1 LRIEGR
7 LRLGYYP
14 LPLPEAERIRQHLQL
29 APGFVALDPCIGEGH
44 SLAAIAAGVEGH
56 RWGVELDAFR
66 AEQARTHADQVI
78 HASAFDV
85 HCPAE
90 SISLLYLNPPYDFEI
105 SEGKNERMERVF
117 LQHTY
122 RWLKPG
128 GVLVLVIP
136 CASLAD
142 CSEILAWNFKDV
154 SIYTLTVPE
163 SVKYNQIVLFGI
175 RRTRSERESV
185 RDQEV
190 SWKRMEYYRK
200 SRDLED
206 LRELH
211 PLTERPARVYEVP
224 ASEPV
229 VLTARGLPLDEI
241 EDLLANSSA
250 NDKARRLL
258 VGQEDRV
265 AGRPLTPLHGGH
277 VGLLAVSGML
287 NGIFGEGPNL
297 HVARWQ
303 SVKVIDKIEE
313 TDDAGVT
320 TIREK
325 ERFSHELR
333 VVFKDGRVAVLK

>member
-1 LRIEGR
+1 MRIEGR

-14 LPLPEAERIRQHLQL
+14 LRQPEADRIRQHLQL
-29 APGFVALDPCIGEGH
+29 MPGFVALDPCIGEGH
-44 SLAAIAAGVEGH
+44 ALAAITAGVEGH
-56 RWGVELDAFR
+56 RCGVELDAYR
-66 AEQARTHADQVI
+66 AEQARSRADQVI
-78 HASAFDV
+78 HASVFDV

-105 SEGKNERMERVF
+105 SEGKNQRMERVF

-136 CASLAD
+136 CSSLSD

-154 SIYTLTVPE
+154 SVSALTEPE
-163 SVKYNQIVLFGI
+163 SVKYDQIILFGI
-175 RRTRSERESV
+175 RRTRSERDRI
-185 RDQEV
+185 RDREV
-190 SWKRMEYYRK
+190 SWQRMELYKK
-200 SRDLED
+200 SLGLED
-206 LRELH
+206 LRKLH
-211 PLTERPARVYEVP
+211 PLTARPARVYEVP
-224 ASEPV
+224 SSEAV
-229 VLTARGLPLDEI
+229 ELTARGLPLDEI
-241 EDLLANSSA
+241 EDLLANSPA
-250 NDKARRLL
+250 YDKARRLL

-313 TDDAGVT
+313 TDDSGVT

>member
-1 LRIEGR
+1 VRIEGR

-14 LPLPEAERIRQHLQL
+14 LPPPEADRIRKHLQL
-29 APGFVALDPCIGEGH
+29 MPSFVALDPCIGEGH
-44 SLAAIAAGVEGH
+44 ALAALTAGVAGH
-56 RWGVELDAFR
+56 RCGVELDAYR
-66 AEQARTHADQVI
+66 AEQARARADQIV

-122 RWLKPG
+122 HWLKPG
-128 GVLVLVIP
+128 GVLVFVIP
-136 CASLAD
+136 CSSLSD
-142 CSEILAWNFKDV
+142 CSEILAWNFKEV
-154 SIYTLTVPE
+154 SVYALTEPE
-163 SVKYNQIVLFGI
+163 SVKYDQIVLFGI
-175 RRTRSERESV
+175 RRTRSERDRV

-190 SWKRMEYYRK
+190 SWQRMEYYRK

-211 PLTERPARVYEVP
+211 PLTERSARVYEVP
-224 ASEPV
+224 LSEPV

-241 EDLLANSSA
+241 EDVLANSSA

-333 VVFKDGRVAVLK
+333 VIFKDGRVAVLK

>member
-1 LRIEGR
+1 MRIEGR

-14 LPLPEAERIRQHLQL
+14 LPLPEAERIRKHLQL
-29 APGFVALDPCIGEGH
+29 TPGFVALDPCVGEGH
-44 SLAAIAAGVEGH
+44 ALAAITAGAEGY
-56 RWGVELDAFR
+56 RCGAELDAYR
-66 AEQARTHADQVI
+66 VKQARARADQVV

-105 SEGKNERMERVF
+105 SEGKNERMEGVF

-128 GVLVLVIP
+128 GLLVFVIP
-136 CASLAD
+136 CGSLAD
-142 CSEILAWNFKDV
+142 CSEILAWNLKDI
-154 SIYTLTVPE
+154 SIYALTEPA

-175 RRTRSERESV
+175 RRTRGERERV
-185 RDQEV
+185 RDDEV
-190 SWKRMEYYRK
+190 SRQRMDYYRM
-200 SRDLED
+200 SRALEE

-211 PLTERPARVYEVP
+211 PLTDRPARLYGLP
-224 ASEPV
+224 GAEPIT
-229 VLTARGLPLDEI
+229 LTDRGLPLDEI
-241 EDLLANSSA
+241 EDLLAKSPA
-250 NDKARRLL
+250 YRQAGRLL
-258 VGQEDRV
+258 IGREDRV
-265 AGRPLTPLHGGH
+265 AGRPLNPLHGGH

-287 NGIFGEGPNL
+287 NGIFGEGPTL
-297 HVARWQ
+297 HIARWQ
-303 SVKVIDKIEE
+303 SVKVTDTIEE

-333 VVFKDGRVAVLK
+333 IVFKDGRVAVLK

>member
-1 LRIEGR
+1 VRIEGR
-7 LRLGYYP
+7 IRLGYYP
-14 LPLPEAERIRQHLQL
+14 LPPLEADRIRQHLQL
-29 APGFVALDPCIGEGH
+29 IPGFVALDPCIGEAH
-44 SLAAIAAGVEGH
+44 ALAAITAGVEGN
-56 RWGVELDAFR
+56 RSGVELDAYR
-66 AEQARTHADQVI
+66 AEQARARVDQVV

-122 RWLKPG
+122 RWLMPG

-136 CASLAD
+136 CSSLSD

-154 SIYTLTVPE
+154 SLYALTEPD
-163 SVKYNQIVLFGI
+163 SVKYDQIVLFGI
-175 RRTRSERESV
+175 RRTRTEREHV
-185 RDQEV
+185 RDHEV
-190 SWKRMEYYRK
+190 SWQRMDYYRK
-200 SRDLED
+200 SRGLED
-206 LRELH
+206 LRKLH
-211 PLTERPARVYEVP
+211 PLTDRSGHVYNVP
-224 ASEPV
+224 AAESV
-229 VLTARGLPLDEI
+229 TLTARGLPLDEL
-241 EDLLANSSA
+241 EDLLANSPAYRQAS
-250 NDKARRLL
+250 RLL
-258 VGQEDRV
+258 VGKEDRV

-287 NGIFGEGPNL
+287 NGIFGEGPML

-313 TDDAGVT
+313 TDDSGVT

-333 VVFKDGRVAVLK
+333 VVFRDGRVAVLK

>member
-1 LRIEGR
+1 VRIEGR
-7 LRLGYYP
+7 VRLGYYP
-14 LPLPEAERIRQHLQL
+14 LPLPEAERIRKHLQL
-29 APGFVALDPCIGEGH
+29 MPGFVALDPCIGEGH
-44 SLAAIAAGVEGH
+44 ALAAITASVEDH
-56 RWGVELDAFR
+56 RLGVELDAFR
-66 AEQARTHADQVI
+66 AEQARTRADQVI

-117 LQHTY
+117 LQYTNH
-122 RWLKPG
+122 WLKPG
-128 GVLVLVIP
+128 GVLVFVIP
-136 CASLAD
+136 CSSLSD
-142 CSEILAWNFKDV
+142 CSQILAWNFKDV
-154 SIYTLTVPE
+154 SVYALTEPE
-163 SVKYNQIVLFGI
+163 SVKYDQIVLLGI

-190 SWKRMEYYRK
+190 SWQRMEYYRK

-206 LRELH
+206 LRKLH
-211 PLTERPARVYEVP
+211 PLTEYPGRVYKVP
-224 ASEPV
+224 ASGSV
-229 VLTARGLPLDEI
+229 TLTARGLPLDEI
-241 EDLLANSSA
+241 EDLLANSHA
-250 NDKARRLL
+250 YQKARRLL

-333 VVFKDGRVAVLK
+333 VVFKDGRVAVLM

>member
-1 LRIEGR
+1 MM
-7 LRLGYYP
+7 
-14 LPLPEAERIRQHLQL
+14 
-29 APGFVALDPCIGEGH
+29 PGFVALDPCIGEGH
-44 SLAAIAAGVEGH
+44 ALAAITTGVEGL
-56 RWGVELDAFR
+56 RCGVELDAFR
-66 AEQARTHADQVI
+66 AEQARTRADQVI

-122 RWLKPG
+122 HWLTPG
-128 GVLVLVIP
+128 GVLVFVIP
-136 CASLAD
+136 CSSLSD

-154 SIYTLTVPE
+154 SVYALTEPE
-163 SVKYNQIVLFGI
+163 SVKYDQIVLFGI
-175 RRTRSERESV
+175 RRTRSERDRV

-190 SWKRMEYYRK
+190 SWQRMEYYRK

-206 LRELH
+206 LRKLH
-211 PLTERPARVYEVP
+211 PLTERPARVYDVP
-224 ASEPV
+224 LSGPV
-229 VLTARGLPLDEI
+229 ALTARGLPLDEI

-250 NDKARRLL
+250 YDKARRLL
-258 VGQEDRV
+258 VGHEDRV

-287 NGIFGEGPNL
+287 NGIFGEGLNL

-313 TDDAGVT
+313 TDDSGVT

>member
-1 LRIEGR
+1 MRIEGR

-14 LPLPEAERIRQHLQL
+14 LPVAEAERIGQHLQL
-29 APGFVALDPCIGEGH
+29 MPGFVALDPCIGEGH
-44 SLAAIAAGVEGH
+44 ALAAITVGVEGH
-56 RWGVELDAFR
+56 RCGVELDAFR
-66 AEQARTHADQVI
+66 AEQARTRADQVI
-78 HASAFDV
+78 QASVFDV
-85 HCPAE
+85 HCSAE
-90 SISLLYLNPPYDFEI
+90 SVSLLYLNPPYDFEI

-128 GVLVLVIP
+128 GVLILAIP
-136 CASLAD
+136 CSSLAD

-154 SIYTLTVPE
+154 SLYALTEPE
-163 SVKYNQIVLFGI
+163 SVKYDQVVLFGI
-175 RRTRSERESV
+175 RRTRSERERV

-190 SWKRMEYYRK
+190 SWQRMEYYRK
-200 SRDLED
+200 SRDLEG
-206 LRELH
+206 LCKLH
-211 PLTERPARVYEVP
+211 PLTDQPQRAYCVP
-224 ASEPV
+224 AADPV
-229 VLTARGLPLDEI
+229 TLLARGLPLDEL
-241 EDLLANSSA
+241 EDLLVNSSA
-250 NDKARRLL
+250 YHKARRLL

-303 SVKVIDKIEE
+303 SVKVVDKIEE

-320 TIREK
+320 TVREK
-325 ERFSHELR
+325 ERF
-333 VVFKDGRVAVLK
+333 